1 MYAVIET
8 GGKQYKVQPGDF
20 IQVEKLVADKGSALS
35 FDKVLL
41 IGKSSEPNTQ
51 VWVGKPYL
59 QGALV
64 TGEVVGQGRGKKI
77 LIIKYKKRKQYR
89 RTKGHRQDHTQLLIT
104 GLDNGSGE
112 RLELSEHDKKV
123 KLGNFISYLK
133 AKGPERV
140 NTALVTKKSAPEESN
155 KPAVTT

>member
-77 LIIKYKKRKQYR
+77 LIIKY
-89 RTKGHRQDHTQLLIT
+89 
-104 GLDNGSGE
+104 
-112 RLELSEHDKKV
+112 
-123 KLGNFISYLK
+123 
-133 AKGPERV
+133 
-140 NTALVTKKSAPEESN
+140 
-155 KPAVTT
+155 